1 MPKKLLPLLLL
12 LAVLSHSLTPQ
23 TVYILIY
30 VLFDKITSLFLVSI
44 RFRVLEP
51 FLASHTGMWLTLWHL
66 VCSLYRSLLFS
77 LVGPFDHHYIF
88 SIGLLCCNRKSSSSI
103 TSAQSNMRCMIIDH
117 THTCTTH
124 KLSLYL
130 SLYLHTVCVFT
141 AHKLKTMIR
150 FLHSLAHP
158 QWHDGECRLR
168 KDGKTKT
175 CPLGFHASY
184 QI

>member
-30 VLFDKITSLFLVSI
+30 VLFDKITSLFMVSI

-130 SLYLHTVCVFT
+130 SLYLHTVCVCSQLTNWRQWSDSFT
-141 AHKLKTMIR
+141 
-150 FLHSLAHP
+150 HSHILSGMTANV
-158 QWHDGECRLR
+158 DF
-168 KDGKTKT
+168 GKTERQK
-175 CPLGFHASY
+175 HVR
-184 QI
+184 